1 MLIFSNESAYRQLGV
16 SRGIIRN
23 MTKYLVTY
31 YGSESGWVSTTQDF
45 GVVEAD
51 SEEAACELV
60 ALREVPH
67 DEPISR
73 LSRQTT
79 RSSFRMYLTAT
90 PVTI

>member
-1 MLIFSNESAYRQLGV
+1 
-16 SRGIIRN
+16 

-45 GVVEAD
+45 GIVEAD

-79 RSSFRMYLTAT
+79 RASFRMYLTAT
-90 PVTI
+90 PVTMSATQGKSAGHVRAFTRHADYG